1 MFALERQKRILEL
14 LEENGSVW
22 VSRLSAEL
30 GVTEETVRRDLEKLE
45 KQEALM
51 RTHGGAVPVSQ
62 TSYEL
67 SFEKRKRTNVDVK
80 QKLAKAA
87 GAHVTAGDTIFLDA
101 STTTFYMAR
110 ELKGLRNLTVITNSV
125 RVVNELAGCEGIKV
139 IAAGGIVSD
148 NHSYIGEIAVKTIE
162 REYFA
167 GKMFFSSKGVTAS
180 AGILESN
187 EFECATKAA
196 MLKNSQEVYYLCDSS
211 KIGKVGFLKLAG
223 FDRIDCFITDA
234 ELDEALSE
242 ALSEAHCVLEKIY
255 GE

>member
-1 MFALERQKRILEL
+1 
-14 LEENGSVW
+14 
-22 VSRLSAEL
+22 
-30 GVTEETVRRDLEKLE
+30 
-45 KQEALM
+45 M

-67 SFEKRKRTNVDVK
+67 SYEKRKRTNVDVK

-87 GAHVTAGDTIFLDA
+87 SAHVMAGDTIFLDA

-125 RVVNELAGCEGIKV
+125 RIVNELAGSEGIKV

-167 GKMFFSSKGVTAS
+167 GKMFFSSKGVTAE

-196 MLKNSQEVYYLCDSS
+196 MLKNSQKVYYLCDSS
-211 KIGKVGFLKLAG
+211 KIGKVGFLKLAD
-223 FDRIDCFITDA
+223 FDKIDCFITDA
-234 ELDEALSE
+234 ALDETFIDALANANTE
-242 ALSEAHCVLEKIY
+242 IETV
-255 GE
+255 

>member
-22 VSRLSAEL
+22 VSRLSVEL

-45 KQEALM
+45 AQEALM

-67 SFEKRKRTNVDVK
+67 SYEKRKRTNVDVK

-87 GAHVTAGDTIFLDA
+87 SAHVMAGDTVFLDA

-125 RVVNELAGCEGIKV
+125 RIVSELAGCDGIKL
-139 IAAGGIVSD
+139 IAVGGVVSD
-148 NHSYIGEIAVKTIE
+148 NQSYVGDIAVQTIE

-167 GKMFFSSKGVTAS
+167 GKMFFSSKGVTAA
-180 AGILESN
+180 AGILDSN

-196 MLKNSQEVYYLCDSS
+196 MLKNCEEAYYLCDSS

-223 FDRIDCFITDA
+223 FEQIQHVITDA
-234 ELDEALSE
+234 ALE
-242 ALSEAHCVLEKIY
+242 EDFANALESWHILVEIIE
-255 GE
+255 